1 MTGLLE
7 YEIAPSPPF
16 FTLGQAVSTMQ
27 NSQEW
32 TYGILTLA
40 DGNNGASVLLCVKQ
54 GNYYIFDSH
63 SRDTFGNMVANG
75 TSVLL
80 HLKTHNGFIK
90 YIKNIGYQLHA
101 TQFEIMVLSPI
112 SSALHHMLQ
121 PTQHS
126 QNTQNQQNKT
136 STVEICEQKKTKVDD
151 DNSQRRRSTHKSSK
165 KEQNKQGDIDR
176 CQKRSTCIAT
186 NKYQQT
192 QNSLNNSEQKKT
204 KVHDDSSQRR
214 RSTSNS
220 NKKDHNSQS

>member
-1 MTGLLE
+1 
-7 YEIAPSPPF
+7 
-16 FTLGQAVSTMQ
+16 MQ

-90 YIKNIGYQLHA
+90 YIKSIGYQLHA

-112 SSALHHMLQ
+112 SSALHRMLQ

-126 QNTQNQQNKT
+126 QNTQNRQNKT
-136 STVEICEQKKTKVDD
+136 STVEISEQRKLKFMMTILKEDEVLASLVKKNKINKV
-151 DNSQRRRSTHKSSK
+151 TLTVVK
-165 KEQNKQGDIDR
+165 KEVL
-176 CQKRSTCIAT
+176 ALLLT
-186 NKYQQT
+186 NISKH
-192 QNSLNNSEQKKT
+192 KI
-204 KVHDDSSQRR
+204 H
-214 RSTSNS
+214 
-220 NKKDHNSQS
+220 